1 MDSNTLSYH
10 VPKSYT
16 ANLSTRESFIPPR
29 STYAQHRGY
38 SGRTVKGPTYLA
50 NEGSARTHFTDLEN
64 IIGL

>member
-1 MDSNTLSYH
+1 MDSNTLGYH

-16 ANLSTRESFIPPR
+16 ANLSPRESFTPFR

-38 SGRTVKGPTYLA
+38 SGRTVRRSDHLA
-50 NEGSARTHFTDLEN
+50 NEGSASTHFTDLEN